1 MKVRIWGARGSI
13 PAPLRPEEVEEKI
26 YQAILGMPYIDTGDP
41 EAVRAYVKDLHPL
54 ARGTAGGNTPCIEV
68 RAGGHLLV
76 IDAGSG
82 LHVLGQQL
90 LKGDFGRG
98 EGVIHLF
105 ISHLHWDHL
114 DGFPMFMPAFVPGN
128 RIFIYSVHDVR
139 SALEM
144 HMQRPHFW
152 PVSLSDM
159 KATIE
164 FVPLQAGET
173 FYLDS
178 ISIKTLEN
186 THPGRSY
193 SYRFEDPYS
202 ALVYATDAEYKQL
215 DSISLRPFIEF
226 FRDANVLIF
235 DSQYTLREAWRK
247 VEWGHSSAL
256 IGVDL
261 ARAAGVKRLLLFHH
275 DPTYSDAEL
284 QEIQATA
291 VAYQAQDPS
300 LPTCEVLVAYEGL
313 ELDLTPAGIVDFH
326 FTPDGEAA
334 ILTPVNAFDEHSVD
348 QLRQRLISMDVQDT
362 HVGPIIDL
370 SRIESLS
377 MASLKALVTL
387 SQEQKSNPIVL
398 AVPQDSVRQVIKLS
412 GYADY
417 FAIYPSVE
425 AALEAAQTREALKLP
440 GQIIKGRYQIQHKI
454 GEGRIG
460 TVLKALDVYT
470 NRPVALKIFSPSF
483 SEESIARCMQQARL
497 ILNLEH
503 PNIIK
508 VFDWDSEKGY
518 LFKAEELAD
527 GLTLQELLAK
537 EEGPLPADQAMEIAL
552 GIIYA
557 LEYAHSWGVVHGD
570 LKPQNV
576 FVTPG
581 GIKVGGFGLGSFEE
595 GRRLLDLP
603 LLLLSAP
610 YLAPEQVLGQPLSP
624 PVDLYALGV
633 ILYRLY
639 TGRLPFEGTEQQI
652 VQAHLKSTP
661 VPPRQ
666 PNPRLSPVLEHT
678 ILKLLAKNPGDR
690 YRDASQ
696 VRRILMSLVVDP
708 RDIARQR
715 RVTLVGREE
724 PLRLLLEGWQNSRE
738 GNGQLIFISGETG
751 VGKTRLAQQA
761 AILAAPPVLLVGHC
775 SPLRESRPYDLF
787 AQILKTYLGSVP
799 PEALDKT
806 DYQLLSNCSAL
817 LPDLRMFPH
826 LEQPTC
832 LEPQQEQLRFM
843 SSILRFIKRATQRT
857 PWFVILDDLQWA
869 DQSSLELID
878 YLGHHLSTTPIFLV
892 GTYNVDALER
902 DHPLREVLRDL
913 SGSPC
918 CRSLSLEQVDQT
930 ATGHILANIWT
941 QPAPE
946 ELVARIYQHTG
957 GNPLYVV
964 ELARELLD
972 EGMVTL
978 QEGEWRFPSLEE
990 VRLPQDLREAIWRR
1004 IRRLSPDTQA
1014 LLRQASV
1021 LGVTFRLDELREISG
1036 LSWWETLDHLD
1047 MALERQLVEEVPGDG
1062 LFRFFH
1068 TEIQEVLYADLGP
1081 SRRRMLHQQAGVV
1094 LERRAGPNAELI
1106 AEELAYH
1113 FDEAGEFERAVVY
1126 SIQAARRAEAACA
1139 NGAALLWYTRTLE
1152 MLDRLSPEQAAQF
1165 HTLRLAAHQSLS
1177 EILTKI
1183 GRYDEALEHYAS
1195 ALFEWLGK
1203 GSGYVSEAAPTVE
1216 MARIYLFGAEL
1227 YYRQGKYEDAISWC
1241 QKGLDLASRIE
1252 TPEGQQVQGRAFSLL
1267 GDICM
1272 HSYNLP
1278 YAAQFFQE
1286 SLEVYERLEDPAGR
1300 AGAHSNLGLAHYY
1313 LGDWSAALEAYQK
1326 GLTLRSKIGDVEG
1339 IAQINTN
1346 MALIH
1351 IARGEWEQAQA
1362 LLEQSLATQPG
1373 TARGEIHTSN
1383 TLAYLHTHLGN
1394 WEEAQAYLSHSE
1406 AIFAKTG
1413 FEEYLPELERCWS
1426 ELFLR
1431 TDRLDQALDH
1441 AIRSVELAVEQSHPL
1456 EEGLSCHTLGRVHL
1470 ARQEWEPA
1478 EASLYQALNILSRL
1492 RCEYEL
1498 SRVRLSLAQLALEAG
1513 PGAAVRINQSE
1524 AVDHLVQAMQTFER
1538 LGARIELR
1546 KALELA
1552 HRSKWLVDN
1561 GSVTTS

>member
-13 PAPLRPEEVEEKI
+13 PSPLRPEEVEEKI
-26 YQAILGMPYIDTGDP
+26 YRAILGMPHIDTGDP
-41 EAVRAYVKDLHPL
+41 QAVRTYVRELPPL
-54 ARGTAGGNTPCIEV
+54 LRGTAGGNTPCIEV
-68 RAGGHLLV
+68 RAGGTLLA

-98 EGVIHLF
+98 EGTIHIF

-114 DGFPMFMPAFVPGN
+114 QGFPMFMPAFVPGN
-128 RIFIYSVHDVR
+128 HIFVYSVHDVR
-139 SALEM
+139 TALEM
-144 HMQRPHFW
+144 YMKRPYSW

-164 FVPLQAGET
+164 FVPLSVGEPL
-173 FYLDS
+173 YLNDVRVYAF
-178 ISIKTLEN
+178 EN

-193 SYRFEDPYS
+193 SYRFEDLYNI
-202 ALVYATDAEYKQL
+202 LVYATDAEYKQL
-215 DSISLRPFIEF
+215 DSSALQPYVEF
-226 FRDANVLIF
+226 FRNADVLIF
-235 DSQYTLREAWRK
+235 DAQYTLREAWRK

-291 VAYQAQDPS
+291 IAYQALDSS
-300 LPTCEVLVAYEGL
+300 LPPCEVAVAYEGL
-313 ELDLTPAGIVDFH
+313 ELDLTPPGIVDFH

-348 QLRQRLISMDVQDT
+348 QLRRQLSSVAVQDI
-362 HVGPIIDL
+362 HMGSIIDL

-398 AVPQDSVRQVIKLS
+398 AVPQESVRQVIKLS

-440 GQIIKGRYQIQHKI
+440 GQIIKERYQIQQKV

-460 TVLKALDVYT
+460 TVLKAMDIYA

-483 SEESIARCMQQARL
+483 GEESIARCMQQARR

-503 PNIIK
+503 PNIIR
-508 VFDWDSEKGY
+508 VFDWDIEKGCF
-518 LFKAEELAD
+518 FKAEEFVD
-527 GLTLQELLAK
+527 GPTLQELLSA
-537 EEGPLPADQAMEIAL
+537 EEGPLPADRAMEIAL
-552 GIIYA
+552 GIARA
-557 LEYAHSWGVVHGD
+557 LEHAHSWDVVHGD
-570 LKPQNV
+570 LKPQNI
-576 FVTPG
+576 FVTAQ

-603 LLLLSAP
+603 LILLEAP
-610 YLAPEQVLGQPLSP
+610 YLAPEQVLGQPLSQLT
-624 PVDLYALGV
+624 DLYALGV

-652 VQAHLKSTP
+652 VQAHLKAVP
-661 VPPRQ
+661 VPPSEL
-666 PNPRLSPVLEHT
+666 NPRLSPVLEHT

-690 YRDASQ
+690 YRNVSQ
-696 VRRILMSLVVDP
+696 VRRVLMSLIVDP
-708 RDIARQR
+708 RDIVRQR
-715 RVTLVGREE
+715 RVTLVGRDE
-724 PLRLLLEGWQNSRE
+724 PLQQLLGWWENARG
-738 GNGQLIFISGETG
+738 GNGRLVFISGETG
-751 VGKTRLAQQA
+751 VGKTCLAYQA
-761 AILAAPPVLLVGHC
+761 AVQAAPPVLLVGRC
-775 SPLRESRPYDLF
+775 APLRESRPYDLF
-787 AQILKTYLGSVP
+787 AQLLKAYLRSLDAD
-799 PEALDKT
+799 ALDEM
-806 DYQLLSNCSAL
+806 DYQLLGNCATL
-817 LPDLRMFPH
+817 LPDLRNVQELP
-826 LEQPTC
+826 QPVC

-843 SSILRFIKRATQRT
+843 SSVLQFIRKATERA

-869 DQSSLELID
+869 DQSSLELLN
-878 YLGHHLSTTPIFLV
+878 YLGRHIATTPMLV
-892 GTYNVDALER
+892 IGTYCPEALER

-913 SGSPC
+913 SSS
-918 CRSLSLEQVDQT
+918 SLSHNLTLEPVDRS
-930 ATGHILANIWT
+930 AAAHILANIWT
-941 QPAPE
+941 QPPPD
-946 ELVARIYQHTG
+946 ELVEKIYHHTG
-957 GNPLYVV
+957 GNPLYMV

-978 QEGEWRFPSLEE
+978 QEGIWRFPSLEE

-1004 IRRLSPDTQA
+1004 IRRLSPDTQS

-1021 LGVTFRLDELREISG
+1021 LGATFHLDELREVSG
-1036 LSWWETLDHLD
+1036 LSRWETLDHLD

-1062 LFRFFH
+1062 LLRFFH

-1081 SRRRMLHQQAGVV
+1081 SRRRMLHHQAGIV
-1094 LERRAGPNAELI
+1094 LEKRAGSDAALI
-1106 AEELAYH
+1106 AEKLAYH
-1113 FDEAGEFERAVVY
+1113 FDEAGEFDRAVVY

-1152 MLDRLSPEQAAQF
+1152 MLDLLPPEQAAEL
-1165 HTLRLAAHQSLS
+1165 HALRLAAHQSLS

-1203 GSGYVSEAAPTVE
+1203 GPGYVSEAEPTVE
-1216 MARIYLFGAEL
+1216 IVRIYLFGAEL

-1241 QKGLDLASRIE
+1241 QKSLDLASQIK

-1267 GDICM
+1267 GEICL

-1278 YAAQFFQE
+1278 YAAQFFRK
-1286 SLEVYERLEDPAGR
+1286 SLETCERLGDLTGQAN
-1300 AGAHSNLGLAHYY
+1300 AYSNLGLASYY
-1313 LGDWSAALEAYQK
+1313 LGNWPAAIEAYQQALALK
-1326 GLTLRSKIGDVEG
+1326 HRIGDVEG
-1339 IAQINTN
+1339 AGQTN
-1346 MALIH
+1346 AHLALIH
-1351 IARGEWEQAQA
+1351 IARGEWEQARI
-1362 LLEQSLATQPG
+1362 LLEQGLAAQPG
-1373 TARGEIHTSN
+1373 TLRGEIHISN
-1383 TLAYLHTHLGN
+1383 ILAYLHIHLGN
-1394 WEEAQAYLSHSE
+1394 WSEAQACLAHSE
-1406 AIFAKTG
+1406 AVFAKTG
-1413 FEEYLPELERCWS
+1413 SEEYLPELERFWS
-1426 ELFLR
+1426 ELFLGAG
-1431 TDRLDQALDH
+1431 RLDQALDH
-1441 AIRSVELAVEQSHPL
+1441 ALRSVELAVEQNYPL
-1456 EEGLSCHTLGRVHL
+1456 EEGLSCHTLGRVHMV
-1470 ARQEWEPA
+1470 RREWEPA
-1478 EASLYQALNILSRL
+1478 EAALSRALNVLSRL

-1498 SRVRLSLAQLALEAG
+1498 SRVRLSLAYLALDSSPEGVVQIGRGEA
-1513 PGAAVRINQSE
+1513 A
-1524 AVDHLVQAMQTFER
+1524 DHLTRAMQTFER
-1538 LGARIELR
+1538 LGARVELL

-1552 HRSKWLVDN
+1552 HRSEWLVE
-1561 GSVTTS
+1561 GKTTGG

>member
-1 MKVRIWGARGSI
+1 MKVKIWGARGSI
-13 PAPLRPEEVEEKI
+13 PSPLRPEEVEEKI
-26 YQAILGMPYIDTGDP
+26 YRAILGMPHIDTGDP
-41 EAVRAYVKDLHPL
+41 EAVRAYVRELPFL
-54 ARGTAGGNTPCIEV
+54 ARGTAGGNTPCIEI
-68 RAGGHLLV
+68 RAGGHLLA

-98 EGVIHLF
+98 EGTIHIF

-128 RIFIYSVHDVR
+128 RIFIYGVHDVR
-139 SALEM
+139 AALEM
-144 HMQRPHFW
+144 HMQRPHLW

-159 KATIE
+159 KAELE
-164 FVPLQAGET
+164 FISLMPGET

-178 ISIKTLEN
+178 VRIDTLEN
-186 THPGRSY
+186 THPGYSY
-193 SYRFEDPYS
+193 SYRFEDSYS
-202 ALVYATDAEYKQL
+202 VLVYATDAEYKQL
-215 DSISLRPFIEF
+215 DDVALRPFIEF
-226 FRDANVLIF
+226 FRNADVLVF

-247 VEWGHSSAL
+247 VEWGHSSAM

-261 ARAAGVKRLLLFHH
+261 ARAAGVKKLLLFHH

-291 VAYQAQDPS
+291 IAYQAQDPA
-300 LPTCEVLVAYEGL
+300 LPTCEVLIAYEGL
-313 ELDLTPAGIVDFH
+313 ELDLTPSGLVDFH
-326 FTPDGEAA
+326 FTPGGEAA
-334 ILTPVNAFDEHSVD
+334 VLTPVNAFDEHSVD
-348 QLRQRLISMDVQDT
+348 QLRQRLTSMAVQEM
-362 HVGPIIDL
+362 HIGSIIDL

-398 AVPQDSVRQVIKLS
+398 AVPQESVRQVIKLS

-460 TVLKALDVYT
+460 TVLKAWDIYA

-497 ILNLEH
+497 ILHLEH
-503 PNIIK
+503 PNVIR
-508 VFDWDSEKGY
+508 VFEWDSEKGY
-518 LFKAEELAD
+518 FFKAEELVE
-527 GLTLQELLAK
+527 GPTLHELLTTA
-537 EEGPLPADQAMEIAL
+537 EGPLPAEQATEIAL
-552 GIIYA
+552 GITRA
-557 LEYAHSWGVVHGD
+557 LEYAHSWGVIHGD

-576 FVTPG
+576 FVTAKG
-581 GIKVGGFGLGSFEE
+581 VKVGGFGLGSFEE
-595 GRRLLDLP
+595 GRQLLDLP
-603 LLLLSAP
+603 LILLSAP

-624 PVDLYALGV
+624 LTDLYALGV
-633 ILYRLY
+633 ILYRMY

-661 VPPRQ
+661 LPPRQ
-666 PNPRLSPVLEHT
+666 LNPRLSPVLEHAM
-678 ILKLLAKNPGDR
+678 LKLLAKNPGDR

-708 RDIARQR
+708 RDIVRQR

-724 PLRLLLEGWQNSRE
+724 PLRALLEGWESSRA
-738 GNGQLIFISGETG
+738 GNGQLVLISGETG
-751 VGKTRLAQQA
+751 VGKTRLAYQA
-761 AILAAPPVLLVGHC
+761 AIQAAPPVLLIGRC
-775 SPLRESRPYDLF
+775 APLKESRPYELF
-787 AQILKTYLGSVP
+787 AQVLKAYLSDLPAG
-799 PEALDKT
+799 ALDEL
-806 DYQLLSNCSAL
+806 DYQLLGACSIL
-817 LPDLRMFPH
+817 LPDLRALPD
-826 LEQPTC
+826 LQQPTC

-843 SSILRFIKRATQRT
+843 SSVLRFIKRATQRA

-878 YLGHHLSTTPIFLV
+878 YLGHHIATLPLLMI
-892 GTYNVDALER
+892 GTYNPEALER

-913 SGSPC
+913 SGSSL
-918 CRSLSLEQVDQT
+918 CRSLTLERVDRT

-941 QPAPE
+941 HPGPD
-946 ELVARIYQHTG
+946 ELVTRIYQHTG

-972 EGMVTL
+972 EGLVAL

-990 VRLPQDLREAIWRR
+990 TRLPQDLREAIWRR

-1021 LGVTFRLDELREISG
+1021 LGTSFRLDELREISG
-1036 LSWWETLDHLD
+1036 LSWWEVLDHLD

-1081 SRRRMLHQQAGVV
+1081 SRRRMLHHQAGEV

-1113 FDEAGEFERAVVY
+1113 FDEAGEFDRAVVY
-1126 SIQAARRAEAACA
+1126 SVQAARRAEAACA

-1165 HTLRLAAHQSLS
+1165 HALRMAAHQSLS

-1227 YYRQGKYEDAISWC
+1227 YYRQGKYNEAIAWC
-1241 QKGLDLASRIE
+1241 QKGLDLAAQIE
-1252 TPEGQQVQGRAFSLL
+1252 TPEGRRVQGNAFSLL

-1286 SLEVYERLEDPAGR
+1286 SLRIYERLSDPAGQ
-1300 AGAHSNLGLAHYY
+1300 ASAYNNLGLAHYY
-1313 LGDWSAALEAYQK
+1313 QGDWSAALEAYQK
-1326 GLTLRSKIGDVEG
+1326 SLALRNEIGDVEG
-1339 IAQINTN
+1339 VAQINTN
-1346 MALIH
+1346 ISLIH
-1351 IARGEWEQAQA
+1351 IARGEWEQAQH
-1362 LLEQSLATQPG
+1362 LLEQSIATQTG
-1373 TARGEIHTSN
+1373 TTQGEIHTSN
-1383 TLAYLHTHLGN
+1383 ILASLHTHLGN
-1394 WEEAQAYLSHSE
+1394 WEEAQTYLSRSE

-1413 FEEYLPELERCWS
+1413 SEEYLSELERCWS

-1431 TDRLDQALDH
+1431 TDRHDQALDH
-1441 AIRSVELAVEQSHPL
+1441 AIRSVELAVEQNHPL
-1456 EEGLSCHTLGRVHL
+1456 EEGLSCHTLGQVHL
-1470 ARQEWEPA
+1470 ARREWEPA
-1478 EASLYQALNILSRL
+1478 EASLYQARHILSRL
-1492 RCEYEL
+1492 QCDYEL
-1498 SRVRLSLAQLALEAG
+1498 ARVRLSLARLALEAG
-1513 PGAAVRINQSE
+1513 PVNAQIEQGE
-1524 AVDHLVQAMQTFER
+1524 AVDYLTQALQTFER
-1538 LGARIELR
+1538 LGARVELLR
-1546 KALELA
+1546 ALELA
-1552 HRSKWLVDN
+1552 HRSKWLIGN
-1561 GSVTTS
+1561 